1 MRDWHFPILAR
12 LDFTAYDP
20 VRMCTETRFGIDED
34 LRFLSP
40 TLWHAP
46 RNSPNILKQVWFAG
60 IHCSIAGGYAP
71 QTFGDISLCWMISEV
86 ATLTDLEFD
95 KEFLLERLKKSA
107 PLNHPWGAVPEPP
120 YPLLADRLAYA
131 FGPKLKRTPGD
142 YPPPPNGYVSNE
154 FYHHSVSERL
164 AARGYPQGKP
174 VVARLQKLP
183 YTKME
188 HDLAVEAGLTTP
200 EQVKEYWEV

>member
-1 MRDWHFPILAR
+1 MS
-12 LDFTAYDP
+12 
-20 VRMCTETRFGIDED
+20 RFGIDED

-40 TLWHAP
+40 TLWQTP
-46 RNSPNILKQVWFAG
+46 KNSPGILKQVWFAG

-71 QTFGDISLCWMISEV
+71 PTFGDVSLCWMISEV
-86 ATLTDLEFD
+86 ATLSDLEFD
-95 KEFLLERLKKSA
+95 KEFLLDRLKKSA

-131 FGPKLKRTPGD
+131 FGPKLKRTPGA
-142 YPPPPNGYVSNE
+142 YPPPPNGYITNE
-154 FYHHSVSERL
+154 FYHHSVTERL
-164 AARGYPQGKP
+164 ATGSYPQGKP

-188 HDLAVEAGLTTP
+188 HDLAIGAGLTTP
-200 EQVKEYWEV
+200 AEVKKYWE